1 MAQKEERLT
10 QLLLLLSPHRPERDF
25 SSARGLVVPL
35 RYKDTSKSQ
44 NWKVKRFF
52 LDAAAGNL
60 DSRVQKGKR
69 EREIGSLTACE
80 IKTSDTHFFPFLRLA
95 VKSAGSGQVRARE
108 RGERGLAQRWRTRE
122 PEEPCSH

>member
-1 MAQKEERLT
+1 MAQKERLT
-10 QLLLLLSPHRPERDF
+10 QLLLLLSPHRPERLQF
-25 SSARGLVVPL
+25 SDGSCRAITLQ
-35 RYKDTSKSQ
+35 RYFQ
-44 NWKVKRFF
+44 ILNWKVKRFF

-108 RGERGLAQRWRTRE
+108 RGERGLAQRWRMRE